1 MTHAVIVAGHA
12 IFKGTDP
19 GHDDAWALLPFQRG
33 EGPCYVEHIRCGV
46 EIAAQDPEALLI
58 FSGGQTRAEA
68 GPRSEAASYIQVAGH
83 YQWWAQTDV
92 APRTAAEEFAL
103 DSYENL
109 LFSLCRFHKL
119 TRTWPARVTLVSWR
133 FKAQRFGLHRAAIRW
148 PESRFAY
155 VGPNDPVDWIQA
167 QAAEALTRAAYKS
180 DPYGASPELRAKKEA
195 RNPFRQ
201 RHHYAAVSKEVAA
214 LLAHAGPQ
222 EFGGILPWD
231 LS

>member
-12 IFKGTDP
+12 IFKGGDP
-19 GHDDAWALLPFQRG
+19 GHDDAWVLLPFQRG
-33 EGPCYVEHIRCGV
+33 ESPCYVEHIRCGV
-46 EIAAQDPEALLI
+46 EIAAQDPAALLI
-58 FSGGQTRAEA
+58 FSGGPTRAEA
-68 GPRSEAASYIQVAGH
+68 GPRSEAESYIQVAEH
-83 YQWWAQTDV
+83 YQWWGQEDV
-92 APRTAAEEFAL
+92 ARRTAAEEFAL

-109 LFSLCRFHKL
+109 LFSLCRFHEL

-133 FKAQRFGLHRAAIRW
+133 FKEQRFGLHRAAVRW

-155 VGPNDPVDWIQA
+155 IGPNDPVDLIQA
-167 QAAEALTRAAYKS
+167 QAAEALTRAAYAN

-195 RNPFRQ
+195 RNPFRRQ
-201 RHHYAAVSKEVAA
+201 HDYAATSPALAA

-222 EFGGILPWD
+222 EFAGSLPWH